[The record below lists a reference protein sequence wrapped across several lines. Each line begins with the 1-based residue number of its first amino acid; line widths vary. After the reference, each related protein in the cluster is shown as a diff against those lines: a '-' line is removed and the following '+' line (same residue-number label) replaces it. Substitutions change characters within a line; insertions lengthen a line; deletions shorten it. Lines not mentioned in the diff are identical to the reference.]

1 MGIYT
6 SVILFGILIET
17 AIQTV
22 TVKIEMKTV
31 YTTLAAIIVYM
42 VCFGLYQKKVLRK
55 KIFTTLIC
63 FLFMIETVA
72 MAVMGFQEN
81 GTVDTDDYFL
91 DTKSITE
98 V

>member
-1 MGIYT
+1 MPILGYIWHGFHDQYGIPNRYAFLYIFALLAMAYEGYCVLARGQRKISMGIYT

-42 VCFGLYQKKVLRK
+42 V
-55 KIFTTLIC
+55 
-63 FLFMIETVA
+63 
-72 MAVMGFQEN
+72 
-81 GTVDTDDYFL
+81 
-91 DTKSITE
+91 
-98 V
+98 